1 MRLEY
6 NTITINSERSPNIAV
21 PARLASLRN
30 SSRIIFRSAQSGLL
44 FASNNL
50 LLKRRVAD
58 HPLSSAFRQP
68 ANILKGSTNGNLS
81 SHRKSVDLCGD
92 CGRVRPVRDP
102 RVEELVSGLPCP
114 EFKRIA
120 YITVN
125 LTKWMKFVKIK
136 ISRERKNV

>member
-1 MRLEY
+1 MLLD
-6 NTITINSERSPNIAV
+6 NPIVLDSERNPNIAAFV
-21 PARLASLRN
+21 PARSASLRA
-30 SSRIIFRSAQSGLL
+30 SSSILLRSAQPGL
-44 FASNNL
+44 FTCTFL
-50 LLKRRVAD
+50 LLRGRVAD

-120 YITVN
+120 DITVN
-125 LTKWMKFVKIK
+125 LTKWMKFVKKKIK
-136 ISRERKNV
+136 GVKKYV

>member
-1 MRLEY
+1 MKRLEY
-6 NTITINSERSPNIAV
+6 NTITTNSERSPNLAV
-21 PARLASLRN
+21 PARPASLRN
-30 SSRIIFRSAQSGLL
+30 SSRFIFRSAQPGL
-44 FASNNL
+44 FTCTFL
-50 LLKRRVAD
+50 LLRGRVAD